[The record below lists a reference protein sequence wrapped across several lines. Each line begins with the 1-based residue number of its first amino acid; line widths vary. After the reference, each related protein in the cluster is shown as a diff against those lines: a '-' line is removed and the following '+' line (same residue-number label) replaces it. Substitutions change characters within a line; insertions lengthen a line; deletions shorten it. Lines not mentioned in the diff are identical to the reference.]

1 MTRRAAHD
9 PAPVIG
15 LTSYTARARW
25 GVWDQDAAL
34 LPWSYVRRVA
44 DAGGVPVLL
53 PPLPGVIE
61 GALPRLD
68 GLLLTGGPD
77 VDPARYGREAG
88 PQTQPAQPDR
98 DDAETALLHDAID
111 GGLPVLGIC
120 RGLQLMNVARGG
132 TLLQHL
138 PDVLDDEGHAPAPGV
153 MGTHPVRVVPGTLL
167 AGILGRPSAEG
178 VPTYHHQAVEYV
190 GRGLVVTAWSQDG
203 VIEAV
208 EDPSH
213 PFCVAVQ
220 WHPEE
225 GDDPALF
232 DALVRAAADRAAARE
247 FNDQDP
253 DAGGTRRTGRRLDEP
268 AGAGSPR
275 HMEGGPHGR

>member
-1 MTRRAAHD
+1 VTPRAAHD
-9 PAPVIG
+9 RAPLIG
-15 LTSYTARARW
+15 LTAYSARARW
-25 GVWDQDAAL
+25 GVWDQHAVL

-61 GALPRLD
+61 AALPRLD

-77 VDPARYGREAG
+77 VDPARYGRETG
-88 PQTQPAQPDR
+88 PDTQPAQPDR
-98 DDAETALLHDAID
+98 DDAETALLHGAVAD
-111 GGLPVLGIC
+111 GLPVLGIC
-120 RGLQLMNVARGG
+120 RGLQLVNTARGG
-132 TLLQHL
+132 TLIQHL
-138 PDVLDDEGHAPAPGV
+138 PDVLDDDGHAPEPGV

-167 AGILGRPSAEG
+167 AGILGTPSAEG

-208 EDPSH
+208 EDPSL

-232 DALVRAAADRAAARE
+232 DALVRAAADRLAARGP
-247 FNDQDP
+247 NDPDP
-253 DAGGTRRTGRRLDEP
+253 DAGGPRRNGRRHDEP

-275 HMEGGPHGR
+275 HPEGGTHGP